1 MDKKQPSMLSVFLR
15 IFVISMLAVMAFS
28 MIVNNTPVSG
38 DKVQDITVTELYKAL
53 NGGNIKSL
61 AVNVEDAIAT
71 GEFTNGGKF
80 KSTVFD
86 VNDLV
91 EKAVAKGIPVTR
103 QRTEATWWGWSII
116 FTLLF
121 IFGPILLLIAAMLWI
136 NKRQRQMAMDQTK
149 IGEAARP
156 KERYSD
162 VAGCD
167 EAIKELKEIVDFFDN
182 PTKYTDVGAKVPRG
196 VLLVGPPGNGKTL
209 LAKATAG
216 ESNMAFI
223 SMDGSKFVEMFVG
236 VGAGRVREMFEK
248 ARKSQPCIIF
258 IDELDTVASTRTM
271 RMTHEEYNQTLS
283 SLLTEMDG
291 FSSSDRVVVLAATNR
306 PESLDEAIVRPGR
319 LDRKILI
326 ARPDV
331 RSREAILLVHSKGKK
346 LAPDVS
352 LQRVAKGTSGFSG
365 ADLAA
370 VMNESAIAAV
380 GKKKPAID
388 SADLDEAIIK
398 VMMGAASK
406 NFIPDREKAITAY
419 HEGGHALITTLLRNK
434 GSNPVRIVTIIPRGP
449 SGGATWMLPDEDVHI
464 QSKEMMLAQMAV
476 MMGGRAGEMY
486 KFNSESSGASSDFR
500 EASRVAR
507 AMVCEYGMSDQ
518 VGKEVFVSRAAFLNI
533 TSDTMNCSE
542 ATKQII
548 DAEVKKLL
556 DEAYELAVKLIK
568 DNQDKLEKIAKSLLE
583 KETLDGRE
591 VEAIVEAP

>member
-1 MDKKQPSMLSVFLR
+1 MEKKPPSPLRAFLR
-15 IFVISMLAVMAFS
+15 IFFIASLVMIAMS
-28 MIVNNTPVSG
+28 MIMVRVPITEA
-38 DKVQDITVTELYKAL
+38 VQEITVTDLYKAI
-53 NGGNIKSL
+53 NDGNVKSL
-61 AVNVEDAIAT
+61 AVNVESAIAT
-71 GEFTNGGKF
+71 GEFKDDKKF
-80 KSTVFD
+80 RSTVFD

-121 IFGPILLLIAAMLWI
+121 IFAPVLLLIGAMVWI
-136 NKRQRQMAMDQTK
+136 SKRQQRMAMDQTK
-149 IGEAARP
+149 IGEVKKP

-167 EAIKELKEIVDFFDN
+167 EAIRELKEIVDFFDN

-216 ESNMAFI
+216 ESNMSFI

-326 ARPDV
+326 SRPDV
-331 RSREAILLVHSKGKK
+331 RSREAILEVHAKGKK

-398 VMMGAASK
+398 VIMGAASK
-406 NFIPDREKAITAY
+406 NFIPEREKIITAY
-419 HEGGHALITTLLRNK
+419 HEGGHALITTLLRDK

-464 QSKEMMLAQMAV
+464 ISKEMLLAQMAV

-500 EASRVAR
+500 EATKMAR
-507 AMVCEYGMSDQ
+507 AMVCEYGMSDK

-556 DEAYELAVKLIK
+556 DEAYELAVKLLEK
-568 DNQDKLEKIAKSLLE
+568 NKKKLELIAKALLE